1 MGVSAGNEEFQDA
14 VRGHVQEGHTFKGFP
29 IQLTHMNPRQA
40 FSTCLRL
47 CVCHSVC
54 VCMCVCV
61 SQCVCVCACVCDISQ
76 TISLLR
82 SPVCTEIASCRGD
95 QVRMAVRVK
104 VYSYPEDIVAVW
116 IMFAVTYRS
125 VL

>member
-14 VRGHVQEGHTFKGFP
+14 VRGAVQEGHTFKGFP

-40 FSTCLRL
+40 FSTCLRS
-47 CVCHSVC
+47 CV
-54 VCMCVCV
+54 
-61 SQCVCVCACVCDISQ
+61 CVCDISKA
-76 TISLLR
+76 ISLLR